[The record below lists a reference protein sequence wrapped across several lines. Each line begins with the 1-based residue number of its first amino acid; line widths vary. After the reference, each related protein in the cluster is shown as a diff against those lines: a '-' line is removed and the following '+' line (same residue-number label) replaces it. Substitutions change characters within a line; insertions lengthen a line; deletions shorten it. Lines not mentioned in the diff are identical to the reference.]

1 MAKKLPS
8 ALINPSLCAGAKVI
22 LTDNFW
28 TAKGPVNSAIGTV
41 ADTVWKDGT
50 ASHYASDARKQAP
63 TIVLVHFGSYTGPIA
78 TKLLGDL
85 KLDTHIS
92 QHFGADDV
100 TSLSYDLLQLRMW
113 LSCFASGFHLD
124 EIPQQKA
131 QQRDPYSTPPITI
144 KRLNRTILMAAGFVG
159 MNSPYLCYRRSSAD
173 SIIEERGICRHRF
186 P

>member
-41 ADTVWKDGT
+41 VDTVWKDGT
-50 ASHYASDARKQAP
+50 ASHYASDARKKAP

-100 TSLSYDLLQLRMW
+100 TSLSYDLLQEDRLINVIEPEVTEDDSECGKEYSKQE
-113 LSCFASGFHLD
+113 LSNFNPR
-124 EIPQQKA
+124 I
-131 QQRDPYSTPPITI
+131 DPDGEAVQV
-144 KRLNRTILMAAGFVG
+144 LGNRA
-159 MNSPYLCYRRSSAD
+159 
-173 SIIEERGICRHRF
+173 
-186 P
+186 